1 MAKHTPDEEKI
12 RLYQSWQ
19 QSNLT
24 KKEFCKLN
32 NISTKI
38 FYRWLS
44 KIRGNNKVDI
54 KAIANEK
61 IAPIKFLQVNNPIDI
76 VNTKQSLEVTL
87 PNGINIKID
96 SSLNN
101 LNTLLQELLKWK

>member
-1 MAKHTPDEEKI
+1 MAKHTSDEEKI

-19 QSNLT
+19 QSSLT
-24 KKEFCKLN
+24 KKEFCELN

-38 FYRWLS
+38 FYRWLN
-44 KIRGNNKVDI
+44 KIRSNNKTNT
-54 KAIANEK
+54 KATTNEK
-61 IAPIKFLQVNNPIDI
+61 ITPIKFLQINKQVDTF
-76 VNTKQSLEVTL
+76 NTKQSLEVTL

-101 LNTLLQELLKWK
+101 FSTLLQELLKWK